1 MNNNDGNNMIQQK
14 IFSVGRFSVTKP
26 VLINILMITI
36 LALGAFSLVRLPQE
50 QFAEVP
56 FYWVNVIVPYPGA
69 SAGDL
74 EASVTIP
81 VENAFTGMNKLKKIS
96 STTSEGLSVVRVE
109 FDDGISNQEFQTL
122 YQEAQTRFNQVDLP
136 DGTLTPILDDFSSA
150 DFLPVIE
157 VVVSGNVPYLQLQEE
172 ANYLRDAILRVKDV
186 ADVDIVGL
194 PERQI
199 LINLDPSRLAALGL
213 SINEVSRAIQDENSI
228 IPGGTLNTGSREYL
242 LRTLGSINSV
252 DDFSDVIVR
261 RSSTGTGILRVSD
274 VATVVKGFD
283 PDSSISRF
291 NGETSVSLIVTKIP
305 RGSSVSVVSGTKDI
319 VEEAQNTFT
328 KGAKITLFN
337 DSTVQIASSL
347 SVLTTNALLGLV
359 ILVFILWLFIGF
371 RNAIMTALGIPIAFA
386 LTFLVLDLLGET
398 VNTNTLFGLVLVLG
412 LIVDHAIVVIE
423 NSYRLRQ
430 EGYDRHQAAIIGTD
444 QVVWP
449 ILAATGTTVA
459 AFLPLMIIPGT
470 IGKFLRV
477 IPLTVTIALIVSTGE
492 ALIILPSHFAEWGKK
507 REEKMKKRKRQ
518 PGQWFDGVQRG
529 YTKLLKGL
537 YRFKKSVLL
546 VAFLAMVGAF
556 SLVSTLNTD
565 LFSAEDFSYFTI
577 DIATPIGSSISST
590 DSVVR
595 QFEEVLLQKIGKG
608 EVVSISS
615 SVGAS
620 SGLATGAS
628 SNLAKITVD
637 LFEVDEGRER
647 SIDEIIE
654 EVKRETYYIAGAD
667 QVFYRKA
674 TNGPPTSAPIGYRLS
689 GNNYEE
695 LIAASEEL
703 KNYLHTIDTLNTIES
718 DYQKG
723 SPELRIR
730 LNKERAS
737 ALGVNVATLGS
748 FVRSR
753 FEGVTV
759 GTFFENNDEIPI
771 VLRTNYNGAA
781 KYADLEQALIP
792 TNDGRLVP
800 FSSVATIE
808 LASSFGSIKRVEGK
822 REIQVTSDT
831 APGVQTALIDEMVT
845 SYWNSNLASRYEGIT
860 FSAGGDFAEFSSLLL
875 DILRV
880 FLLGLFLIY
889 LILGAQFNSYSQPLL
904 ILLSIPFAF
913 VGVIL
918 YLFFSGTPFSTT
930 VIYAGVALA
939 GIAVNDAI
947 VLISFINERRAQGIH
962 TKDAIFEAAS
972 TRVRPILLTSLT
984 TIGGLLPTAIGIG
997 GASVVWG
1004 PMASTIMFGLIFS
1017 TMSAL
1022 FIIPLFF
1029 GLLYDKKKKHPK
1041 GSAV

>member
-1 MNNNDGNNMIQQK
+1 MNNDNNTIQTK
-14 IFSVGRFSVTKP
+14 VFSVGRFSVTKP
-26 VLINILMITI
+26 VLVNILMITI
-36 LALGAFSLVRLPQE
+36 LALGVFSLIRLPQE

-69 SAGDL
+69 SAEDL
-74 EASVTIP
+74 ESSVTVP

-122 YQEAQTRFNQVDLP
+122 YQDAQTRFNQVKLP

-157 VVVSGNVPYLQLQEE
+157 VIVSGNIPYAQLQEQ
-172 ANYLRDAILRVKDV
+172 ANTLRDAILRVQDV

-199 LINLDPSRLAALGL
+199 LINLDPSRLASLGL
-213 SINEVSRAIQDENSI
+213 SVNEVTRAIQEENSV

-242 LRTLGSINSV
+242 LRTLGSIDTV
-252 DDFSDVIVR
+252 DDFSNVIVR
-261 RSSTGTGILRVSD
+261 RSATGNGIIRVSD
-274 VATVVKGFD
+274 VASVVNGFD
-283 PDSSISRF
+283 SDSSISRF
-291 NGETSVSLIVTKIP
+291 NGETSVSLSVTKVP
-305 RGSSVSVVSGTKDI
+305 RGSSVSVVSGTKKI
-319 VEEAQNTFT
+319 VEQAKQDFT
-328 KGAKITLFN
+328 RGAEITLFN

-359 ILVFILWLFIGF
+359 ILVFILWLFIGV
-371 RNAIMTALGIPIAFA
+371 RNAIMTALGIPVAFA
-386 LTFLVLDLLGET
+386 LTFIILDLLGET
-398 VNTNTLFGLVLVLG
+398 INTNTLFGLVLVLG

-423 NSYRLRQ
+423 NSYRLRL

-449 ILAATGTTVA
+449 VIAATGTTVA

-477 IPLTVTIALIVSTGE
+477 IPLTVTIALIVSTAE
-492 ALIILPSHFAEWGKK
+492 ALIILPSHFAEWGKR
-507 REEKMKKRKRQ
+507 REARMKKRKRQ
-518 PGQWFDGVQRG
+518 PGQWFNRVQSG
-529 YTKLLKGL
+529 YGKLLKKL
-537 YRFKKSVLL
+537 YRFKKTVL
-546 VAFLAMVGAF
+546 VFAVIIIVGSF
-556 SLVSTLNTD
+556 SLISTLNIN

-577 DIATPIGSSISST
+577 DIATPIGSSIATT
-590 DSVVR
+590 DKVVR
-595 QFEEVLLQKIGKG
+595 QFEDVLLSKLGGG
-608 EVVSISS
+608 EIVSISS
-615 SVGAS
+615 TVGSS
-620 SGLATGAS
+620 SGSTTGSA

-637 LFEVDEGRER
+637 LYEADQGRTR
-647 SIDEIIE
+647 SIDAIIE
-654 EVKRETYYIAGAD
+654 EIKKDTYYIAGAD

-674 TNGPPTSAPIGYRLS
+674 QNGPPSSSPIAYTLS

-695 LIAASEEL
+695 LISASEDL
-703 KNYLHTIDTLNTIES
+703 KNYLNSIETLNTVES

-737 ALGVNVATLGS
+737 ALGVSVSTLGS

-753 FEGVTV
+753 FEGITI
-759 GTFFENNDEIPI
+759 GTYFENNNEVPI
-771 VLRTNYNGAA
+771 VIKTNYNGNA
-781 KYADLEQALIP
+781 KYADLEQSLIP
-792 TNDGRLVP
+792 TNDGRLIP
-800 FSSVATIE
+800 FSSVASIE
-808 LASSFGSIKRVEGK
+808 LASSFGSIKRVEGT
-822 REIQVTSDT
+822 REIQVTADIVE
-831 APGVQTALIDEMVT
+831 GVQTSLIDEMVV
-845 SYWNSNLASRYEGIT
+845 SYWNATLQNKYQDIT
-860 FSAGGDFAEFSSLLL
+860 FSAGGDFAEFATLLL

-880 FLLGLFLIY
+880 FLLGIFLIY

-947 VLISFINERRAQGIH
+947 VLISFINELRLEGKMVR
-962 TKDAIFEAAS
+962 DAIFEATS
-972 TRVRPILLTSLT
+972 KRIRPILLTSLT

-997 GASVVWG
+997 GTSVVWG

-1029 GLLYDKKKKHPK
+1029 GLLYDKKSKQSK

>member
-1 MNNNDGNNMIQQK
+1 MNNNNNNGLQQK
-14 IFSVGRFSVTKP
+14 VFSVGRFSVTKP

-69 SAGDL
+69 SAEDL
-74 EASVTIP
+74 ESSVTVP

-122 YQEAQTRFNQVDLP
+122 YQDAQTRFNQVKLP
-136 DGTLTPILDDFSSA
+136 DGTLSPIVDDFSSA

-157 VVVSGNVPYLQLQEE
+157 VIVSGNVPYSQLQEE
-172 ANYLRDAILRVKDV
+172 SSYLRDAILRVRDV

-199 LINLDPSRLAALGL
+199 LINLDPSRVAALGL
-213 SINEVSRAIQDENSI
+213 SINEITRAIQEENRV

-242 LRTLGSINSV
+242 LRTLGSINSIE
-252 DDFSDVIVR
+252 DFSDVIVR
-261 RSSTGTGILRVSD
+261 RSSTGNGTIRVSD
-274 VATVVKGFD
+274 VASVVNGFD

-291 NGETSVSLIVTKIP
+291 NGQTSVSLTVTKVP
-305 RGSSVSVVSGTKDI
+305 RGSSVSVVEGTKAI
-319 VEEAQNTFT
+319 VEKGQQMFT
-328 KGAKITLFN
+328 NGSEITLFN

-386 LTFLVLDLLGET
+386 LTFIILDLLGET

-423 NSYRLRQ
+423 NSYRLRL

-449 ILAATGTTVA
+449 IIAATGTTVA

-477 IPLTVTIALIVSTGE
+477 IPLTVTIALIVSTAE
-492 ALIILPSHFAEWGKK
+492 ALIILPSHFAEWGK
-507 REEKMKKRKRQ
+507 RGEAKMKKRKRQ
-518 PGQWFDGVQRG
+518 PGQWFNGVQRG
-529 YTKLLKGL
+529 YQKLLKGL
-537 YRFKKSVLL
+537 YRFKKTMLL
-546 VAFLAMVGAF
+546 LAVVVIVGAF
-556 SLVSTLNTD
+556 SLISTLNTD

-590 DSVVR
+590 DKVVR
-595 QFEEVLLQKIGKG
+595 QFEEVLLSKIGKG
-608 EVVSISS
+608 EIVSISS
-615 SVGAS
+615 SVGS
-620 SGLATGAS
+620 SAGFSTGSA

-637 LFEVDEGRER
+637 LYEADEGRIR

-654 EVKRETYYIAGAD
+654 EIKKETYYIAGAD

-674 TNGPPTSAPIGYRLS
+674 QNGPPSSAPIGYKLS
-689 GNNYEE
+689 GDNYSE
-695 LIAASEEL
+695 LIAASEDL
-703 KNYLHTIDTLNTIES
+703 KNYLNTIETLNTVES

-737 ALGVNVATLGS
+737 ALGISVSTLGS
-748 FVRSR
+748 FVRSK
-753 FEGVTV
+753 FEGVTI
-759 GTFFENNDEIPI
+759 GTYFEDNNEVPI
-771 VLRTNYNGAA
+771 VVRTDYNGTA
-781 KYADLEQALIP
+781 KYADLEQSLIP
-792 TNDGRLVP
+792 TTDGRLVP
-800 FSSVATIE
+800 FSSVASIE
-808 LASSFGSIKRVEGK
+808 LSSSFGSIKRVEGN
-822 REIQVTSDT
+822 REIGVSADT
-831 APGVQTALIDEMVT
+831 APGVQTSLIDEMVT
-845 SYWNSNLASRYEGIT
+845 SYWNSTLSNRYEDIT
-860 FSAGGDFAEFSSLLL
+860 FSAGGDFAEFSTLLL

-947 VLISFINERRAQGIH
+947 VLISFINELRDSGVKV
-962 TKDAIFEAAS
+962 KDAIFEAAGK
-972 TRVRPILLTSLT
+972 RIRPILLTSLT

-997 GASVVWG
+997 GSSVVWG

-1022 FIIPLFF
+1022 FIIPVFF
-1029 GLLYDKKKKHPK
+1029 GLLYDKKVKQPK